1 MPSDTKPKLSIRF
14 GLGAIKAVGFNMTE
28 NAVKERVENGKFKDI
43 YDFSERLDPKTIN
56 KKSIEALS
64 KAGAFDCLH
73 DNRHQIA
80 NSFDVLSSYAAQ
92 KHEAASSNQMSL
104 FCGTPE
110 ADVKPELKKVEKW
123 TKIERLQ
130 KEFEAFGFFLNE
142 HPTDD
147 HVPALRRRGVIFSDK
162 LERDELGDNSLVK
175 MSGVIAGSKHR
186 SGPRGRFAY
195 LTISDYLGI
204 FEAMI
209 FDENFNTDFFAN
221 NAHLKNKF
229 FILLL
234 VVTTINFAQTAR
246 KYSNEFLNIG
256 AGAKG
261 LAMGGAQVAS
271 VADATAGYWNPAGL
285 TEIKEHTVASL
296 MHAEYFAG
304 IGKYDYASIAM
315 PLDDP
320 TVVTRSLGFSL
331 IRFAVD
337 DIPNTLFL
345 VEPDGSVNYNNIR
358 SFSSADYALL
368 VSYGQV
374 IFSDEN
380 RTFSFGANAK
390 VVHRSVGS
398 FAKAWGLGID
408 AGLQYRTSR
417 FNVGLMAKDVTT
429 TFNAWNFS
437 FTDKSCEDHEDY
449 S

>member
-1 MPSDTKPKLSIRF
+1 MS
-14 GLGAIKAVGFNMTE
+14 NMTYSRICVLAVVCLWVS
-28 NAVKERVENGKFKDI
+28 NA
-43 YDFSERLDPKTIN
+43 S
-56 KKSIEALS
+56 
-64 KAGAFDCLH
+64 
-73 DNRHQIA
+73 
-80 NSFDVLSSYAAQ
+80 AQ
-92 KHEAASSNQMSL
+92 
-104 FCGTPE
+104 F
-110 ADVKPELKKVEKW
+110 
-123 TKIERLQ
+123 
-130 KEFEAFGFFLNE
+130 
-142 HPTDD
+142 
-147 HVPALRRRGVIFSDK
+147 
-162 LERDELGDNSLVK
+162 
-175 MSGVIAGSKHR
+175 
-186 SGPRGRFAY
+186 
-195 LTISDYLGI
+195 
-204 FEAMI
+204 
-209 FDENFNTDFFAN
+209 
-221 NAHLKNKF
+221 
-229 FILLL
+229 
-234 VVTTINFAQTAR
+234 R

-256 AGAKG
+256 AGARG
-261 LAMGGAQVAS
+261 LGMGGAQVAS
-271 VADATAGYWNPAGL
+271 VADANAGYWNPAGL
-285 TEIKEHTVASL
+285 TEIQEHPVASL

-315 PLDDP
+315 PLDNP

-437 FTDKSCEDHEDY
+437 FTDKEKEVLYLTNNDIPVKSTELTAPRLVLGASYFAELSENLGLNAELNMDLSFDGKRNVLFSSSTVNMDPRAGVELEYKKQLFGRLGVYNFQQGMKDGDSTNLKKVWIYQPGLGVGFKLKNVEIDY
-449 S
+449 AFTNLANQSNPLYTHIFSLKFNLVRKENTY